1 MYLNK
6 TQQDTL
12 NDLLPQAIASKREA
26 AVSGRSG
33 LENMSERSE
42 VAHNDVVVDLQQK
55 KVGSSNMPPDET
67 ERAPYYPKGKYK
79 WFSKGVYSKLPC
91 LSCVVSC

>member
-1 MYLNK
+1 MPENTLSSIPDETRTEISLNK

-12 NDLLPQAIASKREA
+12 NDLLPQAIGSRREA

-42 VAHNDVVVDLQQK
+42 VAHNDVVVDL
-55 KVGSSNMPPDET
+55 
-67 ERAPYYPKGKYK
+67 
-79 WFSKGVYSKLPC
+79 
-91 LSCVVSC
+91 